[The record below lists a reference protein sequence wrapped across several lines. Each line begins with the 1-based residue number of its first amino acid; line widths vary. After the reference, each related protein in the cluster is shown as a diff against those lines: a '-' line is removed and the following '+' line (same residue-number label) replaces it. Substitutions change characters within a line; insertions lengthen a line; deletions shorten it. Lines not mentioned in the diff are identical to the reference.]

1 MKFLLDTNILSEP
14 MKTAPSARA
23 MRKLRAHQAEI
34 ATAAPVWHEML
45 FGCRRLPSSRKRD
58 AIEQY
63 LRSVVWASV
72 PILSYGVVAAEWHAS
87 ERARLTTMGK
97 TPAFVDGQIAAIAK
111 TNDLIL
117 VTDNVTDFALFQEL
131 QVENWL

>member
-1 MKFLLDTNILSEP
+1 VKFLLDTNILSEP

>member
-1 MKFLLDTNILSEP
+1 